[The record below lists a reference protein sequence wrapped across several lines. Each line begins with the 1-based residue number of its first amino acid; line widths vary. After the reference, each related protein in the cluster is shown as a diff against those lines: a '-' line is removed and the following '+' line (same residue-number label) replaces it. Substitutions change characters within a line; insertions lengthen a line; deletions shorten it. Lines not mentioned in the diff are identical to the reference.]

1 MLPQPPHLREDQCRH
16 PTVVDKYMALLLPLH
31 TVGALRGVLSKL
43 SMFSV
48 CLATVSL
55 AACGKTPDS
64 KPIVVPKAAG
74 HRESTYGK
82 AMDQAEELKVKINDY
97 NDSIEQTID
106 QGTNDKPPPKKNPIA
121 PPPAPPE

>member
-1 MLPQPPHLREDQCRH
+1 
-16 PTVVDKYMALLLPLH
+16 MALLLPLH

>member
-1 MLPQPPHLREDQCRH
+1 MILSPVRW
-16 PTVVDKYMALLLPLH
+16 TSS
-31 TVGALRGVLSKL
+31 LRGVVSKL
-43 SMFSV
+43 SVLSV
-48 CLATVSL
+48 CLAATVSL

-82 AMDQAEELKVKINDY
+82 AMDQAEDLKVKINDY
-97 NDSIEQTID
+97 NDSIEQAID
-106 QGTNDKPPPKKNPIA
+106 QGTNDKPPPKKNPVA

>member
-1 MLPQPPHLREDQCRH
+1 MDVKRVILSPVRW
-16 PTVVDKYMALLLPLH
+16 TSS
-31 TVGALRGVLSKL
+31 LRGVVSKL
-43 SMFSV
+43 SVLSV
-48 CLATVSL
+48 CLAATVSL

-82 AMDQAEELKVKINDY
+82 AMDQAEDLKVKINDY
-97 NDSIEQTID
+97 NDSIEQAID
-106 QGTNDKPPPKKNPIA
+106 QGTNDKPPPKKNPVA

>member
-1 MLPQPPHLREDQCRH
+1 
-16 PTVVDKYMALLLPLH
+16 MAFLLPLH
-31 TVGALRGVLSKL
+31 AVGALRGVVSTL
-43 SMFSV
+43 SMLSV
-48 CLATVSL
+48 CVVATVSL

-64 KPIVVPKAAG
+64 KPIVVPKAVG

-97 NDSIEQTID
+97 NDSIEQSID
-106 QGTNDKPPPKKNPIA
+106 QGTDAKPPPKKKPTA

>member
-1 MLPQPPHLREDQCRH
+1 MILSPARC
-16 PTVVDKYMALLLPLH
+16 TSSF
-31 TVGALRGVLSKL
+31 RGMLSKL

-48 CLATVSL
+48 CFVATVSL

-82 AMDQAEELKVKINDY
+82 AMDQAEDLKVKINDY

-106 QGTNDKPPPKKNPIA
+106 QGTNDKPPPKKKPVA